1 MNIPGK
7 DVNINMI
14 TDNLIEK
21 VRENAMAGIKQKSR
35 ARKQRKRILYHK
47 QSILMISGVML
58 FLVVVI
64 TVGGMSLKA
73 KNAAYQEQQEELQS
87 QIDEAKE
94 RADEIDDL
102 EEYVGSDSYTEEV
115 AREKLGLVYPDEII
129 LEPEN

>member
-1 MNIPGK
+1 
-7 DVNINMI
+7 
-14 TDNLIEK
+14 
-21 VRENAMAGIKQKSR
+21 
-35 ARKQRKRILYHK
+35 
-47 QSILMISGVML
+47 MISGVML

-102 EEYVGSDSYTEEV
+102 EEYVGSDSYTDNFRRQRSPEVSFVYEE
-115 AREKLGLVYPDEII
+115 D
-129 LEPEN
+129 

>member
-35 ARKQRKRILYHK
+35 ARKRILHHK